1 MLNLTPTRHH
11 PAFPS
16 WGCGRYRVGGG
27 VNRRPLDE
35 NGRDM
40 FMAVVAVVC
49 FVSIGVLL
57 AL

>member
-1 MLNLTPTRHH
+1 M
-11 PAFPS
+11 
-16 WGCGRYRVGGG
+16 
-27 VNRRPLDE
+27 NRRLDE

-40 FMAVVAVVC
+40 FQMVAAIVC

>member
-1 MLNLTPTRHH
+1 M
-11 PAFPS
+11 
-16 WGCGRYRVGGG
+16 
-27 VNRRPLDE
+27 NRRRLDE

-40 FMAVVAVVC
+40 FMATVAVVC